1 MQILLSLSVAIL
13 AGLLMT
19 RLAKP
24 LGLPSVTAYLVA
36 GVLIGPFCLGRLGIE
51 GLGFTSMAEV
61 ERLSLV
67 SDVALGFIAF
77 SIGYEFRLSQL
88 RQTGKQATVI
98 GIVQALSATV
108 LVDLALLV
116 FHLLFPQLLNVEQA
130 ITLGAIATAT
140 APAATL
146 MVVRQYK
153 AKGPLTDLLL
163 PIVAL
168 DDAVG
173 LVVFAVSFGIAK
185 AMHVGSFDLVS
196 ILVNPIVEIVL
207 SLGLGA
213 LLGTILTKIE
223 KLFNS
228 NTNRLNMTIAFV
240 FLTVSLAKL
249 EFQIGPVTV
258 GFSSLLVCMML
269 GTMFCNLCPLSDELM
284 EKADR
289 WTSPLFALF
298 FVLSGAELE
307 LDVFANLMIVLL
319 GLLYV
324 VARSA
329 GKYLGAY
336 CSARALGC
344 SRSVY
349 HNLGI
354 TLLPQAGVALGMC
367 VTARE
372 LGEAGELICNIT
384 LFAILIYELVGPMLT
399 KQALQRAGDIQPMSE
414 EVLNRRQIK
423 LQNAEKK
430 K

>member
-1 MQILLSLSVAIL
+1 MQTLLSLSVAIM

-77 SIGYEFRLSQL
+77 SIGNEFRLSQL

>member
-1 MQILLSLSVAIL
+1 
-13 AGLLMT
+13 
-19 RLAKP
+19 
-24 LGLPSVTAYLVA
+24 
-36 GVLIGPFCLGRLGIE
+36 
-51 GLGFTSMAEV
+51 
-61 ERLSLV
+61 
-67 SDVALGFIAF
+67 
-77 SIGYEFRLSQL
+77 
-88 RQTGKQATVI
+88 
-98 GIVQALSATV
+98 
-108 LVDLALLV
+108 
-116 FHLLFPQLLNVEQA
+116 
-130 ITLGAIATAT
+130 
-140 APAATL
+140 
-146 MVVRQYK
+146 
-153 AKGPLTDLLL
+153 
-163 PIVAL
+163 
-168 DDAVG
+168 
-173 LVVFAVSFGIAK
+173 
-185 AMHVGSFDLVS
+185 
-196 ILVNPIVEIVL
+196 
-207 SLGLGA
+207 
-213 LLGTILTKIE
+213 
-223 KLFNS
+223 
-228 NTNRLNMTIAFV
+228 
-240 FLTVSLAKL
+240 
-249 EFQIGPVTV
+249 
-258 GFSSLLVCMML
+258 ML

-284 EKADR
+284 GKADR

-336 CSARALGC
+336 LSARALGC

>member
-61 ERLSLV
+61 EQLGLI

-77 SIGYEFRLSQL
+77 SIGNEFRLSQL

-98 GIVQALSATV
+98 GIVQALTATV
-108 LVDLALLV
+108 LVDLALLG
-116 FHLLFPQLLNVEQA
+116 FHLLFPQVLDVEQA

-196 ILVNPIVEIVL
+196 IIVNPIVEIVL

-213 LLGTILTKIE
+213 LMGVILTKIE

-249 EFQIGPVTV
+249 EFTIGPVTV

-307 LDVFANLMIVLL
+307 LDVFADLMIVLL

-336 CSARALGC
+336 VSARALGC

-399 KQALQRAGDIQPMSE
+399 KQALQRAGDIRPMSE